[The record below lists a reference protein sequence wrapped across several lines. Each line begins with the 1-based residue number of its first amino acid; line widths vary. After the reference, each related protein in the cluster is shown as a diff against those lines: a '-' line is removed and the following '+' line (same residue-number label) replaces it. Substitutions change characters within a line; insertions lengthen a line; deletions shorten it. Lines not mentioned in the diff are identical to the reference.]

1 AWNAHAGPGLRVT
14 ADTRAPLANLEASEA
29 ADLDLVA
36 VGQGIGDGRED
47 CVDDGFTVLLRQ
59 VGRFG
64 QLVDQI
70 GSRHDRKSHDTIISA
85 PSLIGGEG
93 ALPPPPLTAVTHLST
108 RQATLAD
115 SFRERTLRLRA
126 LPLLGAGLRPPFRT
140 SPQNQIAPGKP
151 VLEQRPSCDARSST
165 TGPRP
170 GSFVGPRPP
179 SSLLSSTSLPLPSP
193 LPGSPAPAPAPL
205 P

>member
-1 AWNAHAGPGLRVT
+1 
-14 ADTRAPLANLEASEA
+14 APLANLEASEA
-29 ADLDLVA
+29 ADLDLIA

-126 LPLLGAGLRPPFRT
+126 FRY
-140 SPQNQIAPGKP
+140 SKG
-151 VLEQRPSCDARSST
+151 
-165 TGPRP
+165 
-170 GSFVGPRPP
+170 GS
-179 SSLLSSTSLPLPSP
+179 
-193 LPGSPAPAPAPL
+193 APL
-205 P
+205 PKPPPPEPDCAGKAGARTAPVMRREVFYDGPPA